1 MSVNHRDPITGV
13 LTQLAG
19 NGAPTD
25 VGTAAFKDFTDVVRA
40 GDHRLVE
47 ANAVANAINQG
58 LASIYTP
65 RGDKACAELTS
76 DLLIEANIGNV
87 YETSDAGTTSALFIQ
102 GADHPIVKGDNVGII
117 KAGQNTIMFNLM
129 GNAFDLHDYQK
140 QELSTPI
147 DISGT
152 SYDSVES
159 AMAGLNAQDARR
171 KNLAYTYV
179 SATVLKE
186 VIKEILDNQ
195 LPVGTT
201 DTDIYN
207 GTISSTH
214 SGGGDLGGW
223 LGYYI
228 AYVQK
233 NYAYRSHGIVIC
245 QDRAFI
251 ISCPVIAEG
260 WKVQEVP
267 VVAPVQVVVG
277 KATANGSKTFQQA
290 LYELSSS
297 LSSMTDEQRRA
308 SYILYSNSKYEYQS
322 GTSASSTYSHSHVQ
336 GTDLF
341 VARTHQI
348 STTGLSSCTYR
359 EFQWRPSGA
368 SLPDYSSATLS
379 YDMYLCYSL

>member
-25 VGTAAFKDFTDVVRA
+25 VGTAAFKDFTDVVRT

-58 LASIYTP
+58 LSSIYTP
-65 RGDKACAELTS
+65 RGDIACAELTS
-76 DLLIEANIGNV
+76 SLLIDANIGNV
-87 YETSDAGTTSALFIQ
+87 YETSDAGTTSALFVQ

-147 DISGT
+147 NISGT

-179 SATVLKE
+179 SATALKE

-195 LPVGTT
+195 LPIVTT

-214 SGGGDLGGW
+214 SGGGDMGGW
-223 LGYYI
+223 LGYYVT
-228 AYVQK
+228 YVQK
-233 NYAYRSHGIVIC
+233 NYPYRSHGIVIC
-245 QDRAFI
+245 QDRVFI

-260 WKVQEVP
+260 WKVQEVVTDTITQQLISVDSP
-267 VVAPVQVVVG
+267 HSGSVLVQKMGKTVVLNFFSIGTTDAGAKLLADGSLPIPETVG
-277 KATANGSKTFQQA
+277 
-290 LYELSSS
+290 
-297 LSSMTDEQRRA
+297 
-308 SYILYSNSKYEYQS
+308 
-322 GTSASSTYSHSHVQ
+322 
-336 GTDLF
+336 
-341 VARTHQI
+341 
-348 STTGLSSCTYR
+348 
-359 EFQWRPSGA
+359 SGA
-368 SLPDYSSATLS
+368 STNRHGFLKQGANTPSFVPILIYVDGAGALRLEGAITHGYG
-379 YDMYLCYSL
+379 SLTYICK